1 MSAGRLFR
9 HRLAVGPIA
18 CVGAYDA
25 LSARTIEGLG
35 ARAMYVSGFAAAA
48 SAFGL
53 PDLGIV
59 SQTEMAEHV
68 RRICRSTSLPVIADA
83 DTGYGGPL
91 NVERTVREWEDAGA
105 AGLHLE
111 DQVFP
116 KRCGHIAGKAVIPA
130 AEFEDKLRAA
140 LVARRDPDFF
150 VIARTDA
157 LAVHGMDDTI
167 ARCRRFAAA
176 GADAIFVDAPTSEG
190 DLVAIADALRSTGKP
205 LVFNSARTGKSPVL
219 TERRLAELGYPI
231 VLYPIEAMLAAHRAV
246 AEAMRAIIDA
256 GTTDAAA
263 ARTST
268 FGQIN
273 ELVDLAGHV
282 AREAGRRAG

>member
-1 MSAGRLFR
+1 M
-9 HRLAVGPIA
+9 
-18 CVGAYDA
+18 
-25 LSARTIEGLG
+25 
-35 ARAMYVSGFAAAA
+35 
-48 SAFGL
+48 
-53 PDLGIV
+53 
-59 SQTEMAEHV
+59 
-68 RRICRSTSLPVIADA
+68 IADA

-140 LVARRDPDFF
+140 LGARRDPDFF

-190 DLVAIADALRSTGKP
+190 DLVAIAGALRDTGKP
-205 LVFNSARTGKSPVL
+205 LVFNSARTGKSPIL

-231 VLYPIEAMLAAHRAV
+231 VLYPIEAMLASHF
-246 AEAMRAIIDA
+246 AIRQSMAAIMNA
-256 GTTDAAA
+256 GTTDAAKA
-263 ARTST
+263 GLST
-268 FGQIN
+268 FHDIN
-273 ELVDLAGHV
+273 AVVDLAGHV
-282 AREAGRRAG
+282 AREAGRGPG